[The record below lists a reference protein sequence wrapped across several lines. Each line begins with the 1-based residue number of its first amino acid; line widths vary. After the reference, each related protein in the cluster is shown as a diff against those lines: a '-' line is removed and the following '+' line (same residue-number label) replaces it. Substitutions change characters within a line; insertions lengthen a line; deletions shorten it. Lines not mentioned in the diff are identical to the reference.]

1 MSVEAIGALQEPV
14 RRAVYERAVA
24 SGAPVSRNEI
34 ADALG
39 IGRTL
44 AAHHLDKLVEA
55 GLLEASF
62 ARVNGRSGPG
72 AGRPAKLYRRSP
84 AEHTLSLPPRDY
96 RMLAEMLADAV
107 EAAGADLALQD
118 TARRHGAR
126 VAAQRGQPDDR
137 AQVVHLLK
145 TLGFE
150 PYVDG
155 SCVRLRNCPFD
166 AVAKSHPGLVCGAS
180 LAFVEGALGR
190 PARLDPRP
198 EGCCVAI
205 EGTKNK
211 DH

>member
-24 SGAPVSRNEI
+24 SGAPVSRNDI

-55 GLLEASF
+55 GLLQVSF

-72 AGRPAKLYRRSP
+72 AGRPAKLYSRSP
-84 AEHTLSLPPRDY
+84 AEHALSLPPRDY

-107 EAAGADLALQD
+107 ETAGADQALQD
-118 TARRHGAR
+118 AARRQGAQ
-126 VAAQRGQPDDR
+126 VAVRQGQPVDR
-137 AQVVHLLK
+137 AQEVHLLK

-166 AVAKSHPGLVCGAS
+166 AVARSHPGLVCGAS

-190 PARLDPRP
+190 SARLDPRP

>member
-24 SGAPVSRNEI
+24 TGEPVSRNEI

-84 AEHTLSLPPRDY
+84 AEHALSLPPRDY

-107 EAAGADLALQD
+107 EAAGADGALQD
-118 TARRHGAR
+118 AARRQGER
-126 VAAQRGQPDDR
+126 VAAQRGDASDR
-137 AQVVHLLK
+137 AEAVQLLK

-180 LAFVEGALGR
+180 LAFVEGLLGQ

-205 EGTKNK
+205 EATKNQ

>member
-1 MSVEAIGALQEPV
+1 MSVEAIGALQEPL

-24 SGAPVSRNEI
+24 TGGPVSRNEI

-44 AAHHLDKLVEA
+44 AAHHLDRLVEA

-72 AGRPAKLYRRSP
+72 AGRPAKLYRRAP
-84 AEHTLSLPPRDY
+84 VEHALSLPPRDY

-107 EAAGADLALQD
+107 EDAGAEVALHAA
-118 TARRHGAR
+118 ARRQGER
-126 VAAQRGQPDDR
+126 VAAQRAAGVDG
-137 AQVVHLLK
+137 AQAVQLLK
-145 TLGFE
+145 SLGFE
-150 PYVDG
+150 PYVEG
-155 SCVRLRNCPFD
+155 SVVRLRNCPFD
-166 AVAKSHPGLVCGAS
+166 AVAKSHPALVCGAS

-205 EGTKNK
+205 EGTKSQ
-211 DH
+211 DR

>member
-24 SGAPVSRNEI
+24 TGEPVSRNEI

-44 AAHHLDKLVEA
+44 AAHHLDRLVEA

-84 AEHTLSLPPRDY
+84 AEHALSLPPRDY

-107 EAAGADLALQD
+107 EVAGADRALHD
-118 TARRHGAR
+118 AARRQGER
-126 VAAQRGQPDDR
+126 VAAQRGHPVDR
-137 AQVVHLLK
+137 AQARTTAKNAGIRALCRWLL
-145 TLGFE
+145 
-150 PYVDG
+150 
-155 SCVRLRNCPFD
+155 R
-166 AVAKSHPGLVCGAS
+166 AVAQLPV
-180 LAFVEGALGR
+180 
-190 PARLDPRP
+190 
-198 EGCCVAI
+198 
-205 EGTKNK
+205 
-211 DH
+211 